1 MSPLHA
7 ELVSSEPTNRSKRE
21 RFASTLHIN
30 STASDLVFSCFD
42 MAEAR
47 KEADVKYGADWFQFP
62 YSAYP
67 IQVDLMNAIYK
78 AIDEGKIGLFESP
91 TGTVRI

>member
-1 MSPLHA
+1 
-7 ELVSSEPTNRSKRE
+7 
-21 RFASTLHIN
+21 
-30 STASDLVFSCFD
+30 
-42 MAEAR
+42 MAEATKATFER
-47 KEADVKYGADWFQFP
+47 HEADWFQFP

-91 TGTVRI
+91 TGTVRIKIC